1 MLLYVAFMKQRFCEK
16 LTNHSLK
23 DGSYHLPAVQRVHY
37 EVGERYYQKWESKWE
52 MGKWEIPKKE
62 GRKACR

>member
-1 MLLYVAFMKQRFCEK
+1 MYTIQMLLYVAFMKQRFCEK

-37 EVGERYYQKWESKWE
+37 EVGERYHQKWEN
-52 MGKWEIPKKE
+52 GKSKKE
-62 GRKACR
+62 GRKACG